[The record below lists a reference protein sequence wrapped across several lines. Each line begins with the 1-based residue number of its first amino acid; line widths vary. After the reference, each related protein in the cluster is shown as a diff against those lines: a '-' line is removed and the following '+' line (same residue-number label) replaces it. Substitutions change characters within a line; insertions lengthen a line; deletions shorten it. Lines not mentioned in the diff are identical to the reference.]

1 MMAMHA
7 NTQNG
12 AGGSP
17 IRILVVDDHKIVA
30 DAICTLLQ
38 VSGDIEVLGRVYKS
52 SQIRQAIIEHR
63 PDIVLCDLEM
73 PGEDPLEACIEGIT
87 DSIKTKIVIL
97 TAFPTDAHIARAVG
111 VHVAGFLTKHEPA
124 ETVVDGIRAIAAGH
138 EVYSDE
144 VRDRMMSDEKNTI
157 RESKI
162 LTLSPR
168 ELTIVRLVAQGLTTG
183 QIAETVFRSP
193 KTVDNQISSAFVK
206 TGCSNRVELSRWA
219 IREGLVQA

>member
-1 MMAMHA
+1 MIEHA
-7 NTQNG
+7 PTTH
-12 AGGSP
+12 GSDRTP
-17 IRILVVDDHKIVA
+17 LRILVVDDHKIVA
-30 DAICTLLQ
+30 DAICTLLE
-38 VSGDIEVLGRVYKS
+38 VSGDIEVLGRVYES
-52 SQIRQAIIEHR
+52 SQIRQAIVTHR

-73 PGEDPLEACIEGIT
+73 PGEDPLEACIEGIA
-87 DSIKTKIVIL
+87 DSVHTKIVIL

-111 VHVAGFLTKHEPA
+111 VHVSGFMTKHEPA

-138 EVYSDE
+138 DVYSDE
-144 VRDRMMSDEKNTI
+144 VRERMLSDDRSTI
-157 RESKI
+157 RESKV